1 MVSCQAL
8 SFFGSVIMVNK
19 VNQIK
24 LFVKL
29 AFCALSFLLIFGCLS
44 VTEHEMAFQAGVHI
58 ISSENFST
66 IASIPGVRGARSIL
80 LYPENI
86 FIVSTEGIIYRY
98 DSETF
103 ELLGEYQI
111 AAPSPAGFTEIILCH
126 NKNTAYLIGPFG
138 KILEISLPECTVVD
152 EFSVCESPIK
162 LALGPQADYLFV
174 ADGVTSKIYQV
185 RVSDNKVCNN
195 ISVYFSINCMEPA
208 QDPNFMLVGTSN
220 GVSLIEVLGPTE
232 VRLTEIY
239 DMAPFNALAAI
250 PNDTLFVGVAAGEL
264 GMVNPWVYLTW
275 PPGPFFYQNVSV
287 SGDTYFVAVGSDWKH
302 AYLLSYLGDNTSSL
316 ISYNY
321 LSYKIEQTTDIPG
334 YPLGFEVAGSGNIY
348 VLTTE

>member
-1 MVSCQAL
+1 
-8 SFFGSVIMVNK
+8 MVNK

-208 QDPNFMLVGTSN
+208 QDPDSMLVGTSN
-220 GVSLIEVLGPTE
+220 GCSLIEVLGPTE
-232 VRLTEIY
+232 ARLTEISII
-239 DMAPFNALAAI
+239 PFYALAAI

-264 GMVNPWVYLTW
+264 GMVNPWVFLTW

-302 AYLLSYLGDNTSSL
+302 AYLLSYLGDNMSRL
-316 ISYNY
+316 VSYNY
-321 LSYKIEQTTDIPG
+321 LSYELEQTIDITG
-334 YPLGFEVAGSGNIY
+334 YPLGFEVSGSGNIY